1 MMFTWEN
8 EENGM
13 GVVMEKL
20 PHPYKLAQK
29 ITSKNGRGFFFFFF
43 GGGFP
48 RDKERREFFF

>member
-20 PHPYKLAQK
+20 LHPYKLTQK
-29 ITSKNGRGFFFFFF
+29 ITSKNGRGFFFFF

-48 RDKERREFFF
+48 RDKERREFFL

>member
-1 MMFTWEN
+1 MYTWEN

-20 PHPYKLAQK
+20 LHPYKLTQK

-48 RDKERREFFF
+48 RDKERREIFF

>member
-13 GVVMEKL
+13 GVVMEKQL
-20 PHPYKLAQK
+20 HPYKLTQK
-29 ITSKNGRGFFFFFF
+29 ITSKNGRGFFFFF

-48 RDKERREFFF
+48 RDKERRDFFL

>member
-20 PHPYKLAQK
+20 LHPYKLTQK
-29 ITSKNGRGFFFFFF
+29 ITSKNGSGFFFFFF
-43 GGGFP
+43 
-48 RDKERREFFF
+48 FFFFVVDFLER